1 MNTTLPTVTVT
12 GDKLSTS
19 NNLLPGGVGGAE
31 EASDKGKGFDWK
43 GLGQMALSNIAPFLR
58 PRTKLGL
65 DPEEIYPEYYAM
77 ATNQL
82 EPVQA
87 QTFQPMLD
95 TPYDISF
102 NDQINAIDSQSRA
115 AIRAAGSNPAAQAQ
129 IMAQS
134 LEAKNRVLGEQ
145 SRVNQ
150 ANKMGTYNRNRAL
163 LNDAQLKNLQ
173 ILDQQYVRQAQAKSN
188 TRAQAL
194 EALKS
199 IANKTAQNKLENQ
212 TLNVY
217 ENMYNYRFSPSG
229 VAYNTNSPAQF
240 NIPGI
245 GNVDATDEQKAKIK
259 DYWEKVVSKDKAGN
273 ITGSKEKS
281 STSKTS
287 RNGSIVQALKNL

>member
-1 MNTTLPTVTVT
+1 
-12 GDKLSTS
+12 
-19 NNLLPGGVGGAE
+19 
-31 EASDKGKGFDWK
+31 
-43 GLGQMALSNIAPFLR
+43 
-58 PRTKLGL
+58 
-65 DPEEIYPEYYAM
+65 
-77 ATNQL
+77 
-82 EPVQA
+82 
-87 QTFQPMLD
+87 MLD

-129 IMAQS
+129 IMSQS

-150 ANKMGTYNRNRAL
+150 ANKMGTYNKNRAL
-163 LNDAQLKNLQ
+163 LNDAQLKNLA
-173 ILDQQYVRQAQAKSN
+173 IYDQQYVRQAQAKSN
-188 TRAQAL
+188 TRTQAL

-199 IANKTAQNKLENQ
+199 IALKTAQNKLENQ
-212 TLNVY
+212 TLNTY

-273 ITGSKEKS
+273 VIGSKEKT
-281 STSKTS
+281 STSKTG